1 MKIVLMRVKKHN
13 TPWDGDIFRGSPEK
27 PEKTRTV
34 SWTNWWALDPR
45 KEPTAS
51 RDPHSLPVFVK
62 ATFISDLLLLPA
74 SVPAVCIP
82 CAAACILGAAV
93 CILYVAVCILCV
105 AACSCVQL
113 CTFCVQ
119 LYVSRVQLYASHVQ
133 LCASLSSR
141 RSLLPPVSC
150 GPCWASATLW
160 EVITLSSCL
169 LLSSPKTL
177 SLENWGHS
185 PSPAVPGNRPLV
197 HQLLV
202 TDSICNTHLYS
213 LHF

>member
-1 MKIVLMRVKKHN
+1 MWANGKATAEGAQRAGTLWAHLAIPQKCLPAKAGGDTQMKIVLMRVKKHN
-13 TPWDGDIFRGSPEK
+13 TPWDGDIFRGCPGK

-119 LYVSRVQLYASHVQ
+119 LYASRVQLYASHVQ
-133 LCASLSSR
+133 LCASLSS
-141 RSLLPPVSC
+141 LV
-150 GPCWASATLW
+150 GPC
-160 EVITLSSCL
+160 
-169 LLSSPKTL
+169 
-177 SLENWGHS
+177 SL
-185 PSPAVPGNRPLV
+185 
-197 HQLLV
+197 Q
-202 TDSICNTHLYS
+202 
-213 LHF
+213 